1 MMGGYG
7 GGMWFG
13 WMWPVIL
20 VMALGVLVWA
30 LMRGRPSSRQGNWPQ
45 GQGQG
50 GRSASQGRAR
60 EILSERYARGEISEE
75 EMRERLR
82 ALDGQ

>member
-13 WMWPVIL
+13 WIWPLIL
-20 VMALGVLVWA
+20 VLGLVTLVWA
-30 LMRGRPSSRQGNWPQ
+30 LIRVRSFSGEGRWAREGD
-45 GQGQG
+45 QG
-50 GRSASQGRAR
+50 GGSPSPDRAR
-60 EILSERYARGEISEE
+60 DILRERYARGEISEE

-82 ALDGQ
+82 VLDGH